1 MGKSDERYMRRALE
15 LAERKGRYVS
25 PNPKVGAVLVKGGRI
40 VGEGAH
46 SRFGGPHAE
55 VVALRQAGRNAR
67 GATLYVNLEP
77 CSHQGKRGPC
87 CLAVATAG
95 VREVVASLQD
105 PYPPVSG
112 RGFRF
117 LRRSGVKVKVGTLKT
132 EAERLNKTFLRNV
145 RSPRPWVILKAA
157 MGWEGGMAFPG
168 GKPRWI
174 TGKKARRKVHEAR
187 SNSDAVLVGSGTAL
201 QDDPSLTVRL
211 PGWTRKDG
219 WPLRVLLDGDLR
231 VGPSARIFRDH
242 PRTLVFCSKSASRL
256 KEKALSRSGA
266 WVFRV
271 AREGKMLSLKAV
283 LKVLHSLGVGT
294 LLVEGGAKVHEGFL
308 REGLADEAL
317 FFVARR
323 KVGWRGPRLDLG
335 GILPRFKD
343 LKMEKLGEDFLLSG
357 YLKI

>member
-1 MGKSDERYMRRALE
+1 LGKKEEQFMRRALF
-15 LAERKGRYVS
+15 LAEKGGRYVS
-25 PNPKVGAVLVKGGRI
+25 PNPKVGAVLVKGGRV

-55 VVALRQAGRNAR
+55 IVALRKAGPRAK
-67 GATLYVNLEP
+67 GATLFVNLEP
-77 CSHQGKRGPC
+77 CAHQGKRGPC
-87 CLAVATAG
+87 CRAVAAAG

-117 LRRSGVKVKVGTLKT
+117 LRGSGVKVRVGLLRA
-132 EAERLNKTFLRNV
+132 EAEALNRTFLRAV

-174 TGKKARRKVHEAR
+174 TGEEARRRGHEAR
-187 SNSDAVLVGSGTAL
+187 SQSDAVLVGSGTAL

-219 WPLRVLLDGDLR
+219 WPLRVLLDGGLKVR
-231 VGPSARIFRDH
+231 PSARIFRDH
-242 PRTLVFCSKSASRL
+242 PRTLVFCSKSASRP
-256 KEKALSRSGA
+256 KEKALTRSGV

-271 AREGKMLSLKAV
+271 PREGKMLSLKAV
-283 LKVLHSLGVGT
+283 LKVLRSLGVGT

-308 REGLADEAL
+308 RRGLADEAL

-323 KVGWRGPRLDLG
+323 KVGPKGPRLDLG
-335 GILPRFKD
+335 GIFPR
-343 LKMEKLGEDFLLSG
+343 LQGLRVEKMGEDFLLRG
-357 YLKI
+357 DFKF

>member
-15 LAERKGRYVS
+15 LARRKGRYVS
-25 PNPKVGAVLVKGGRI
+25 PNPRVGAVLVKGGRI

-55 VVALRQAGRNAR
+55 IVALRKAGPSAK

-87 CLAVATAG
+87 CRAVVSAG
-95 VREVVASLQD
+95 VREVVVSLQD
-105 PYPPVSG
+105 PYPLVSG

-117 LRRSGVKVKVGTLKT
+117 LRRSGVKVRVGLLRA
-132 EAERLNKTFLRNV
+132 EAEALNRTFLRNV

-174 TGKKARRKVHEAR
+174 TGGKARRKVHEIR
-187 SNSDAVLVGSGTAL
+187 SSSDAILVGSGTAL

-211 PGWTRKDG
+211 PDWTRKDG
-219 WPLRVLLDGDLR
+219 WPLRVLLDGSLKVR
-231 VGPSARIFRDH
+231 PSASIFRGH
-242 PRTLVFCSKSASRL
+242 PRTLVFCSKSASRP

-271 AREGKMLSLKAV
+271 PGDGKMLSLKAV

-308 REGLADEAL
+308 REGLANEAL
-317 FFVARR
+317 FFIARR
-323 KVGWRGPRLDLG
+323 RVGWEGPRLDLG
-335 GILPRFKD
+335 GIFPRLKD
-343 LKMEKLGEDFLLSG
+343 LRVEKVGEDFLLRG
-357 YLKI
+357 NF